1 MKITDL
7 LEDIVPEK
15 EQTVR
20 DFIKWASEKL
30 DLKGP
35 LPDIEFSQDTDLA
48 QDGHHT
54 GSYNHDQRKLWV
66 YAKKRN
72 LVDIFRTVAHELV
85 HVKQH
90 ELGTVNSSGPGSPVE
105 VEADKIAG
113 YLMKIWLIDNRDTIQ

>member
-66 YAKKRN
+66 YAKK
-72 LVDIFRTVAHELV
+72 
-85 HVKQH
+85 
-90 ELGTVNSSGPGSPVE
+90 
-105 VEADKIAG
+105 
-113 YLMKIWLIDNRDTIQ
+113 